1 MTNATTT
8 STKNTIRTFAR
19 HPEKHSDEAPMV
31 VTRLSGWIDFG
42 EGKSAAPSWI
52 IPTRLQTRTR

>member
-8 STKNTIRTFAR
+8 STQKMVQSFA
-19 HPEKHSDEAPMV
+19 PQGEKHSDEAPMV

-42 EGKSAAPSWI
+42 EAKSATPSWI
-52 IPTRLQTRTR
+52 VPTRTQARTR